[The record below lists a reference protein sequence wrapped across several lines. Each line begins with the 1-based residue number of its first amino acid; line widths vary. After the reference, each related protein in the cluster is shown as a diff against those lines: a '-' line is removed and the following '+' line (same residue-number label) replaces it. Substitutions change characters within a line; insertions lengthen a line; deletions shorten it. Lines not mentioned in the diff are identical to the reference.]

1 VLEGREGIR
10 RDRSVRLS
18 EHITSY
24 TTHTEK
30 SNRTSYKHAAVLARL
45 LKEVGERRVK
55 EVSPFHL
62 EKWKAARAKE
72 VSQATVNRELNIRTR
87 HP

>member
-1 VLEGREGIR
+1 M
-10 RDRSVRLS
+10 
-18 EHITSY
+18 
-24 TTHTEK
+24 
-30 SNRTSYKHAAVLARL
+30 LARL

-55 EVSPFHL
+55 EVLPFHL

-87 HP
+87 RP